1 MDDLSQMVLE
11 RIHIMI
17 KSKEDLLAT
26 VSARL
31 EGDTSDEA
39 ISLFEDLSDT
49 LTDMETKANGD
60 GTDWKAKYE
69 ENDAEWRKKYKERF
83 FNSSANEDCNENCN
97 DGEEPPTKRI
107 SLIRSS
113 VIPAFS
119 TARCA
124 ISTTLFV
131 KSSVSLSNVARLS
144 VFINI
149 CGTPSATVI

>member
-1 MDDLSQMVLE
+1 
-11 RIHIMI
+11 MI

-83 FNSSANEDCNENCN
+83 FNTSSNEDGIEDGNG
-97 DGEEPPTKRI
+97 GEEPPIKRT
-107 SLIRSS
+107 
-113 VIPAFS
+113 FDD
-119 TARCA
+119 
-124 ISTTLFV
+124 LFT
-131 KSSVSLSNVARLS
+131 R
-144 VFINI
+144 
-149 CGTPSATVI
+149 G

>member
-1 MDDLSQMVLE
+1 MDVMPQMVLE

-17 KSKEDLLAT
+17 TSKEELLAS
-26 VSARL
+26 VSARF

-97 DGEEPPTKRI
+97 DGEEPPTKRT
-107 SLIRSS
+107 
-113 VIPAFS
+113 FDD
-119 TARCA
+119 
-124 ISTTLFV
+124 LFT
-131 KSSVSLSNVARLS
+131 R
-144 VFINI
+144 
-149 CGTPSATVI
+149 G

>member
-1 MDDLSQMVLE
+1 MDVMSQMVLE

-17 KSKEDLLAT
+17 KSKEELLAS
-26 VSARL
+26 VSARF

-60 GTDWKAKYE
+60 GKDWKAKYE

-97 DGEEPPTKRI
+97 DGEEPPTKRT
-107 SLIRSS
+107 
-113 VIPAFS
+113 FDD
-119 TARCA
+119 
-124 ISTTLFV
+124 LFT
-131 KSSVSLSNVARLS
+131 R
-144 VFINI
+144 
-149 CGTPSATVI
+149 G

>member
-1 MDDLSQMVLE
+1 
-11 RIHIMI
+11 MI

-69 ENDAEWRKKYKERF
+69 ENDAEWRKKYEEIKNIYHNYRHRCTYHTWF
-83 FNSSANEDCNENCN
+83 FH
-97 DGEEPPTKRI
+97 
-107 SLIRSS
+107 
-113 VIPAFS
+113 
-119 TARCA
+119 
-124 ISTTLFV
+124 
-131 KSSVSLSNVARLS
+131 
-144 VFINI
+144 
-149 CGTPSATVI
+149 

>member
-1 MDDLSQMVLE
+1 
-11 RIHIMI
+11 MI

-83 FNSSANEDCNENCN
+83 FNTSGNEDGIEDGNG
-97 DGEEPPTKRI
+97 GEEPPIKRT
-107 SLIRSS
+107 
-113 VIPAFS
+113 FDD
-119 TARCA
+119 
-124 ISTTLFV
+124 LFTRGE
-131 KSSVSLSNVARLS
+131 K
-144 VFINI
+144 
-149 CGTPSATVI
+149 